1 MALTRTSFKKGRAK
15 TGGRVAGTPNKIDL
29 KECTLRAFDEVGG
42 TNYLK
47 KIAAMNPNAFLNFVG
62 KFVTR
67 DLQLSGNPDNQE
79 PIALVIR
86 GYNEGNKS
94 SSSSS

>member
-15 TGGRVAGTPNKIDL
+15 TGGRVAGTPNKVDL
-29 KECTLRAFDEVGG
+29 KDCTLRAFDEVGG
-42 TNYLK
+42 TEYLK
-47 KIAAMNPNAFLNFVG
+47 KIASKNPNAFLNFVG

-67 DLQLSGNPDNQE
+67 DLQLSGNPENQE

-94 SSSSS
+94 SSSTT